1 MVANDTNSNNI
12 GISLV
17 HAQIGCSFIAAQPSA
32 PGLGP
37 KGIVLAS
44 ALSHHIGPP
53 LLLSAQVVAS
63 HSDVFLGPFEA
74 CQWGGS
80 LAPRQNGLL
89 SGDQGTR

>member
-1 MVANDTNSNNI
+1 MCMLKLAVHSSQPNPVP
-12 GISLV
+12 LV
-17 HAQIGCSFIAAQPSA
+17 SA
-32 PGLGP
+32 PKESFWP
-37 KGIVLAS
+37 SCAVVWTS

-74 CQWGGS
+74 CRWGGS